1 MLESSIFKGLSI
13 SSSFYKELESALK
26 KGASCFQSEDLHTLE
41 PCLDSNGKLIVCEGK
56 SSRIYQMRDKSSHKK
71 MALKCYH
78 WNDPVLELRYQ
89 HLTDIKKNNDLS
101 FIVPCKFIPQGTTIH
116 GETNPVLLMDWIEGV
131 PFREFIN
138 RAAGVPRI
146 LDKLARLILR
156 IDKKMYRAGLAHCC
170 IEPDHI
176 MLGSNASDERGVL
189 ILLDYDN
196 IWVPSLAHR
205 NILEIS
211 NHDYQH
217 PGRVKEGIYGPLAD
231 RFPLLLLYTS
241 LTAIRIMGTK
251 FLKDKAPEHG
261 LLFSKRDLEFPNDS
275 QIFKEL
281 LGQKDP
287 FLRGLILE
295 IQDSLAKPM
304 AWIPSLEDSI
314 NKIKEEADKGSFGWA
329 EVRFDAQP
337 EPPTEDKE
345 ESIFGLKE
353 TIAQM
358 AATAANR
365 ILHGDFEAGIQLY
378 IDCCERDPGNLAC
391 RKKLRD
397 AQMKKLDNKP
407 PSGFG
412 LSRSTKSRVKGWLK
426 SSQFAKALEAGEEGL
441 SDNPWDSAAMRV
453 MGRAADGLGFT
464 DTASWLFQSALK
476 ISPND
481 LEILQDLAEFLERQ
495 QDFRSARILWEKIL
509 RLNPSDQEAKDRA
522 KELGASETM
531 KRMTDNKDVVITS
544 APKEVS
550 ALAEEQRIRTLLQE
564 KPHWAPY
571 YIELTN
577 LLKKANR
584 LEEAEHILR
593 IGIVQSEGDKKLLLE
608 VAHLEKIILGKRID
622 ELKHILSVD
631 KTWAFAKIAE
641 DCLKTEQRRR
651 DSELLRL
658 RVEADPAN
666 MASKLELGQMLVE
679 LGEIDAAISELQQ
692 SRKDPRLSWK
702 ALISLGKCFSI
713 KGNATLARRNLE
725 DALKSLPET
734 EDASRKEILFSLALS
749 YASENDF
756 TKAVEI
762 GNEIANIDF
771 TYQGIGKLLDE
782 WMLRSKQG

>member
-1 MLESSIFKGLSI
+1 MDSI
-13 SSSFYKELESALK
+13 
-26 KGASCFQSEDLHTLE
+26 
-41 PCLDSNGKLIVCEGK
+41 GKMIVCEGK

-78 WNDPVLELRYQ
+78 WNDPALELRYQ
-89 HLTDIKKNNDLS
+89 LLADIKKNNDLS
-101 FIVPCKFIPQGTTIH
+101 FIVPCKFIPQGTTVQ

-156 IDKKMYRAGLAHCC
+156 IDKKMFRAGLAHCC
-170 IEPDHI
+170 VEPDHI

-211 NHDYQH
+211 NPDYQH
-217 PGRVKEGIYGPLAD
+217 PGRLREGIYGPLAD

-241 LTAIRIMGTK
+241 LTAIRVMGPK
-251 FLKDKAPEHG
+251 FLKEKAPEHG
-261 LLFSKRDLEFPNDS
+261 LLFSKRDLEIPNDS
-275 QIFKEL
+275 QIFKKL

-295 IQDSLAKPM
+295 IQDALSKPM

-314 NKIKEEADKGSFGWA
+314 NKIKEEADNGSFGWA
-329 EVRFDAQP
+329 EVQFDSQP
-337 EPPTEDKE
+337 ESLIDDKE
-345 ESIFGLKE
+345 DVSFGLKQ
-353 TIAQM
+353 TIAEM
-358 AATAANR
+358 TATAANR
-365 ILHGDFEAGIQLY
+365 ILHGNFDAGIQLY
-378 IDCCERDPGNLAC
+378 IDCCERDPSNLAC

-397 AQMKKLDNKP
+397 AQMKRLDNKL

-412 LSRSTKSRVKGWLK
+412 LGRSTKSKVQGWLK
-426 SSQFAKALEAGEEGL
+426 SGQFAKALEAGEEGL
-441 SDNPWDSAAMRV
+441 TDNPWDSSAMRV
-453 MGRAADGLGFT
+453 MARSADGLGFI

-531 KRMTDNKDVVITS
+531 KRMTDNKEVASSTTTT
-544 APKEVS
+544 PKEVS
-550 ALAEEQRIRTLLQE
+550 ALAEEQRIRTLIQE
-564 KPHWAPY
+564 KSHWGPY
-571 YIELTN
+571 YIELAN
-577 LLKKANR
+577 FLKKANR
-584 LEEAEHILR
+584 LDEAENILR
-593 IGIVQSEGDKKLLLE
+593 LGIVQAEGDKKLLLE
-608 VAHLEKIILGKRID
+608 VAHLEKHILGKRID
-622 ELKHILSVD
+622 ELKHILTQD
-631 KTWAFAKIAE
+631 KTWTFAKIAE
-641 DCLKTEQRRR
+641 DCLKTEQRRL

-658 RVEADPAN
+658 RVEADPSN

-679 LGEIDAAISELQQ
+679 LGEIDSAISELQQ
-692 SRKDPRLSWK
+692 SRKDPRLAWK
-702 ALISLGKCFSI
+702 ALIALGKCFSM

-725 DALKSLPET
+725 DALKSLPQT

-749 YASENDF
+749 YASESDF
-756 TKAVEI
+756 AKAVEI

-771 TYQGIGKLLDE
+771 TYQGIGKLLEE
-782 WMLRSKQG
+782 WMLRAKQG

>member
-1 MLESSIFKGLSI
+1 
-13 SSSFYKELESALK
+13 
-26 KGASCFQSEDLHTLE
+26 
-41 PCLDSNGKLIVCEGK
+41 
-56 SSRIYQMRDKSSHKK
+56 MRDKSSNKK

-89 HLTDIKKNNDLS
+89 HLADIKKNNDIS
-101 FIVPCKFIPQGTTIH
+101 FIVPCKFIPQGTTIQ

-131 PFREFIN
+131 PFREFIF

-146 LDKLARLILR
+146 LDKLARLVLR
-156 IDKKMYRAGLAHCC
+156 IERKMYRAGLAHCC

-211 NHDYQH
+211 NPDYQH
-217 PGRVKEGIYGPLAD
+217 PGRLKEGIYGPLAD
-231 RFPLLLLYTS
+231 RFPLLLFYTS
-241 LTAIRIMGTK
+241 LTAIKVMGPK
-251 FLKDKAPEHG
+251 FLKEKAPEQG
-261 LLFSKRDLEFPNDS
+261 LLFSKHDLENPNDS

-287 FLRGLILE
+287 FLRGLTLE
-295 IQDSLAKPM
+295 IQDSLARPM
-304 AWIPSLEDSI
+304 AWIPALEDSVKNI
-314 NKIKEEADKGSFGWA
+314 TQEAEKGSFGWA
-329 EVRFDAQP
+329 EVNFDSLP
-337 EPPTEDKE
+337 DTGPIEE
-345 ESIFGLKE
+345 ESHSISLKD
-353 TIAQM
+353 TINEM

-365 ILHGDFEAGIQLY
+365 ILHGDFDAGIQLY
-378 IDCCERDPGNLAC
+378 IDCCERDPGNLQC

-407 PSGFG
+407 PGGFG
-412 LSRSTKSRVKGWLK
+412 LGRSTKSRVQGWLK

-441 SDNPWDSAAMRV
+441 TYNPWDSAAMRV
-453 MGRAADGLGFT
+453 MGRAADGLGFN

-531 KRMTDNKDVVITS
+531 KRMTDNRDVIISS
-544 APKEVS
+544 APKEVT

-564 KPHWAPY
+564 KPQWAPY

-584 LEEAEHILR
+584 LEEAESILR

-608 VAHLEKIILGKRID
+608 IAHLEKLILTKRID
-622 ELKHILSVD
+622 ELKHILSQD
-631 KTWAFAKIAE
+631 KTWPFAKIAE

-651 DSELLRL
+651 DSELLKL

-679 LGEIDAAISELQQ
+679 LGEIDAAITELQQ

-725 DALKSLPET
+725 DALKSLPQT
-734 EDASRKEILFSLALS
+734 EDSFRKEILFSLALS
-749 YASENDF
+749 YASEGDF
-756 TKAVEI
+756 AKAVEI

-782 WMLRSKQG
+782 WLLRSKQGQ